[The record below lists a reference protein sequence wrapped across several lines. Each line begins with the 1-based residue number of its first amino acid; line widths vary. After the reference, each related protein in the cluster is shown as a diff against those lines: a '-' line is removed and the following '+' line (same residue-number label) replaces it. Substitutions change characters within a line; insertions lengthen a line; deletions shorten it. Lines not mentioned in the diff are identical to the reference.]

1 MIIELP
7 PPPSKI
13 AWGPVL
19 WVVSALASMC
29 WASYVPGDG
38 IDGARLA
45 PYAVCCVFV
54 PPAGLLAYPL
64 LAVALPIAL
73 YDKIMFWLSL
83 RRAARPDHPV
93 SFSGQVSDF
102 QAPTPA
108 DVLPPLQGF
117 GREAID
123 L

>member
-1 MIIELP
+1 MITELP

-19 WVVSALASMC
+19 WVVAIVASVLGQ
-29 WASYVPGDG
+29 AYVPEKG
-38 IDGARLA
+38 IDEGCLLIT
-45 PYAVCCVFV
+45 VL
-54 PPAGLLAYPL
+54 GLLVVPTMGFLAIPMLGVAL
-64 LAVALPIAL
+64 LAAL
-73 YDKIMFWLSL
+73 YDKVMFWLSL

-93 SFSGQVSDF
+93 SLSGQVSEF
-102 QAPTPA
+102 QAPSPA